1 MPDVDAQQI
10 AARLDERQREIERRR
25 EELRRNGDGMTDELA
40 DYDQHPADQG
50 TETFEQELD
59 ETTLMILEEEERRVG
74 EARKALEE
82 GRYGICI
89 DCGKEIPAARL
100 EAIPESVRCVEDQR
114 LYEARLRQRG
124 APGASPDIS

>member
-1 MPDVDAQQI
+1 MPEVDTEAV
-10 AARLDERQREIERRR
+10 AARLDKRLREIEERR
-25 EELRRNGDGMTDELA
+25 EGVRSGAEGMRDELA

-59 ETTLMILEEEERRVG
+59 ETTLMILDEEEKRVK
-74 EARKALEE
+74 EALHALET

-100 EAIPESVRCVEDQR
+100 EAIPESIRCLEDQR
-114 LYEARLRQRG
+114 LYEARLRQHG
-124 APGASPDIS
+124 GSASPGA